1 VRIWLDEQLRQPS
14 PIEAARAIGDSL
26 AAINRVAVGDARRL
40 EIAELY
46 WTAANTL
53 LPTLEQRFSRAAQPL
68 SGVALDA
75 AKAALTLANE
85 MSVAYKHLLVRE
97 AARRLTLTGPRL
109 LLALVH
115 RCLQCSARILVNSYL
130 AYAPVPPKTW
140 LDAHIVYGFAR
151 ERELTQLTV
160 NADTPDMTPER
171 AYLQTLLLALANP
184 YGLEPGQLATVAQ
197 YVQTHCPLA
206 KLTDVAPVHRMAKAV
221 AIVPIGHDFPPF
233 SANKGG
239 AVEGGKLYLL
249 TYDLAFEIQG
259 QLREVEGGGP
269 VPAEVG
275 QGTPA
280 RARYLALLKRLLRQW
295 AIPPA
300 RQFNRLPSRSR
311 VVMCAGLSGVWKYS
325 RGDHG
330 GASQPPSGLPEMSA
344 CQVVNQTPAGYAL
357 RQADGHH
364 AALRIGDLIALRIEA
379 RTGLQVAIVR
389 WFRNTFKGSGLE
401 FGCELLSEA
410 PEAAAAVAENA
421 PPGSL
426 APVVVLPEDRAP
438 AGATNV
444 PPQIIVPAG
453 AFQLEQGI
461 ALRRG
466 ENSGFVV
473 LTKLVE
479 QGPGFELYE
488 YVPVG

>member
-1 VRIWLDEQLRQPS
+1 MLRLSLPPIDSDPTNAPETKPAKVRIWLDEQLRQPS

-259 QLREVEGGGP
+259 QLRELEGGGP

-280 RARYLALLKRLLRQW
+280 RARY
-295 AIPPA
+295 A
-300 RQFNRLPSRSR
+300 R
-311 VVMCAGLSGVWKYS
+311 
-325 RGDHG
+325 
-330 GASQPPSGLPEMSA
+330 
-344 CQVVNQTPAGYAL
+344 
-357 RQADGHH
+357 
-364 AALRIGDLIALRIEA
+364 AA
-379 RTGLQVAIVR
+379 
-389 WFRNTFKGSGLE
+389 
-401 FGCELLSEA
+401 
-410 PEAAAAVAENA
+410 EAAAAAVGDPPRPAVQSPAVA
-421 PPGSL
+421 L
-426 APVVVLPEDRAP
+426 ARGHVRR
-438 AGATNV
+438 
-444 PPQIIVPAG
+444 
-453 AFQLEQGI
+453 
-461 ALRRG
+461 ALRG
-466 ENSGFVV
+466 
-473 LTKLVE
+473 VE
-479 QGPGFELYE
+479 VQPWRSRRRLAAALRSAGDVGVPGGQPDAGRLRAA
-488 YVPVG
+488 PGRRPPRRAAHR